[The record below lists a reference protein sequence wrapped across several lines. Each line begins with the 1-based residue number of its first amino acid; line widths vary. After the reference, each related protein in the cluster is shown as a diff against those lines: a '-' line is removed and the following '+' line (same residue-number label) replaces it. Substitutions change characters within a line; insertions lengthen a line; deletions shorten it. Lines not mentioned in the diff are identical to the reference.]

1 MGDERTDDQSDNTG
15 RLDIKHTIFVNDFRT
30 ADYQTTSGIVKILDN
45 KGNKDDLLAF
55 FQERM
60 LPADEIEANQIAEEL
75 LQSKPIVGYLVPE
88 RKRDFS
94 SSSRQIKILTTGIHR
109 VFRGLKFLFN
119 AEIGGK
125 DHFRSGTI

>member
-1 MGDERTDDQSDNTG
+1 MKT
-15 RLDIKHTIFVNDFRT
+15 K
-30 ADYQTTSGIVKILDN
+30 TSFFYIV
-45 KGNKDDLLAF
+45 
-55 FQERM
+55 
-60 LPADEIEANQIAEEL
+60 
-75 LQSKPIVGYLVPE
+75 SE

-125 DHFRSGTI
+125 GHFRSGTIYNSY